1 MLRFT
6 LAACL
11 LAAFCWAP
19 LPVRADDTLTMV
31 GGSNPTAFFEV
42 LDHVAENA
50 GFYKEQHLI
59 VNKVY
64 AGNPS
69 SCAQLVATGKGD
81 ICSLGFEPV
90 LQGYEHGLRLQ
101 FFLSRDPRFEHVL
114 GVLDDS
120 PIRTL
125 GDFKGIDIG
134 EISAGSAAE
143 LGAVTTLAGAG
154 VKRSDYA
161 FQPIGFGAQ
170 AIAALTTKKVA
181 AAAFPY
187 VELASYEVV
196 AHLKFRYFWNPILKD
211 IGDVGYAATPATIQT
226 KGDQLQRFSRAIVEA
241 AVLVRENPRLAAHYF
256 LEGAGVKETPTSLD
270 NETRLLALSQDQ
282 LPGVNPAS
290 KRIGAIPLLGVGVY
304 NKFLTA
310 NGAISKPIPAGDIVT
325 NQFIDFANDFDHPAF
340 IAKAKLMR

>member
-1 MLRFT
+1 MLRFLT
-6 LAACL
+6 AAALAATL
-11 LAAFCWAP
+11 LALPRPAP
-19 LPVRADDTLTMV
+19 ADDTLIMI

-42 LDHVAENA
+42 LDHVAQYA
-50 GFYKEQHLI
+50 GFYAAEHLT
-59 VNKVY
+59 VEKQY

-90 LQGYEHGLRLQ
+90 LQGYERGLRLQ

-125 GDFKGIDIG
+125 ADFKGVDIG

-143 LGAVTTLAGAG
+143 LGAVTTLEGAG
-154 VKRSDYA
+154 IKRSDYA

-170 AIAALTTKKVA
+170 AIAALTTHRVA

-196 AHLKFRYFWNPILKD
+196 AHLKFRYFWSPILKD
-211 IGDVGYAATPATIQT
+211 IGDVGYAATPATIQA
-226 KGDQLQRFSRAIVEA
+226 KGDQLQRFSRAIVKA
-241 AVLVRENPRLAAHYF
+241 AILVRENPRLAAHYF
-256 LEGAGVKETPTSLD
+256 LEGAGVKETPQSLD
-270 NETRLLALSQDQ
+270 NEARLLELSQEQ
-282 LPGVNPAS
+282 LPGVDPAS
-290 KRIGAIPLLGVGVY
+290 KRIGAIPPLGVEVFSQ
-304 NKFLTA
+304 FLSA
-310 NGAISKPIPAGDIVT
+310 NGITSRPVPVDDVIT
-325 NQFIDFANDFDHPAF
+325 NRFIDFANDFNHAAF
-340 IAKAKLMR
+340 VADVRKMN